1 MSDPNILGVGNT
13 MKPNKVIKKQT
24 RELIANKMTTDALN
38 IGWHETPQNP
48 RMPDAEIVVEAL
60 EAVAAVA
67 RTLAERHDPTED
79 VTHLAAVSVS
89 WLQNLTYTDK
99 RSWT

>member
-1 MSDPNILGVGNT
+1 MSDPNILEAGDT

-24 RELIANKMTTDALN
+24 RELIAAEMTGDAMAE
-38 IGWHETPQNP
+38 GWHETPQNP
-48 RMPDAEIVVEAL
+48 RMPDAEIAVRAL
-60 EAVAAVA
+60 EALAAISRTLVA
-67 RTLAERHDPTED
+67 RENPAEGVQR
-79 VTHLAAVSVS
+79 LAALSVS